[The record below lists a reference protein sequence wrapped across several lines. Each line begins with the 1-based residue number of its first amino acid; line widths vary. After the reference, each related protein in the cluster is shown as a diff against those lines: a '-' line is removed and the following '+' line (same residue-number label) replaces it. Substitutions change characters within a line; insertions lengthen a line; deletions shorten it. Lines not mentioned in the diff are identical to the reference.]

1 MNKLEIKN
9 LTKIYGKKRANDGIT
24 VTLENGVYGL
34 LGPNGVGKTTLMKQ
48 ITTLIKPDKGEI
60 LYNGKDI
67 FNMDDKYRNIIGYL
81 PQEFG
86 VYKNFTA
93 KQFLQYVGALKGMS
107 GKNLNSK
114 VNELLELVGLYDVR
128 NKSIGKFSGGM
139 KRRVGIAQVLLNDP
153 KIIVL
158 DEPTAGLD
166 PQERNR
172 FRNLIAK
179 ISRDKI
185 IILSTHI
192 ISDIESVA
200 KETIMVKE
208 GKLLMKGTHREI
220 LSDMGM
226 ELEWAEDGEICLQK
240 FQESPEGYY
249 DAILMDIRMPRM
261 TGYDA
266 TKAIRSLERSDASVI
281 PIIAMT
287 ADAFSEDIEKCL
299 ECQMN
304 AHIAKPIDIKELTR
318 LLKKYL
324 I

>member
-34 LGPNGVGKTTLMKQ
+34 LGPNGAGKTTLMKQ

-153 KIIVL
+153 KVIVL

-166 PQERNR
+166 PQERTR

-200 KETIMVKE
+200 KETIMIKE

-220 LSDMGM
+220 LSDMNNKVYNIRVNN
-226 ELEWAEDGEICLQK
+226 EEEINRI
-240 FQESPEGYY
+240 QEKYKVISIQS
-249 DAILMDIRMPRM
+249 DVDSTILRVVSDTM
-261 TGYDA
+261 T
-266 TKAIRSLERSDASVI
+266 
-281 PIIAMT
+281 
-287 ADAFSEDIEKCL
+287 
-299 ECQMN
+299 
-304 AHIAKPIDIKELTR
+304 KELNVESTSAR
-318 LLKKYL
+318 FEDVYMFYFDLENAKEV
-324 I
+324 

>member
-34 LGPNGVGKTTLMKQ
+34 LGPNGAGKTTLMKQ
-48 ITTLIKPDKGEI
+48 ITNLIKPDKGEI

-114 VNELLELVGLYDVR
+114 VNELLELVGLYDFR

-166 PQERNR
+166 PQERTR

-220 LSDMGM
+220 LSDMNNKVYNISVNN
-226 ELEWAEDGEICLQK
+226 EEEINRI
-240 FQESPEGYY
+240 QEKYKVISIQS
-249 DAILMDIRMPRM
+249 DVDSTILRVVSDTMP
-261 TGYDA
+261 
-266 TKAIRSLERSDASVI
+266 
-281 PIIAMT
+281 
-287 ADAFSEDIEKCL
+287 
-299 ECQMN
+299 
-304 AHIAKPIDIKELTR
+304 KELNVESTSAR
-318 LLKKYL
+318 FEDVYMFYFDLENAKEV
-324 I
+324 

>member
-34 LGPNGVGKTTLMKQ
+34 LGPNGAGKTTLMKQ

-107 GKNLNSK
+107 EKNLNSK

-153 KIIVL
+153 KVIVL

-166 PQERNR
+166 PQERTR

-200 KETIMVKE
+200 KETIMIKE

-220 LSDMGM
+220 LSDMNNKVYNIRVNN
-226 ELEWAEDGEICLQK
+226 EEEINRI
-240 FQESPEGYY
+240 QEKYKVISIQR
-249 DAILMDIRMPRM
+249 DVDSTILRVVSDTMP
-261 TGYDA
+261 
-266 TKAIRSLERSDASVI
+266 
-281 PIIAMT
+281 
-287 ADAFSEDIEKCL
+287 
-299 ECQMN
+299 
-304 AHIAKPIDIKELTR
+304 KELNVESTSAR
-318 LLKKYL
+318 FEDVYMFYFDLENAKEV
-324 I
+324 

>member
-1 MNKLEIKN
+1 MNKLEIKD
-9 LTKIYGKKRANDGIT
+9 LTKIYGRKRANDGIT

-34 LGPNGVGKTTLMKQ
+34 LGPNGAGKTTLMKQ

-60 LYNGKDI
+60 LYNGEDI
-67 FNMDDKYRNIIGYL
+67 FNMDDKYRDLIGYL

-93 KQFLQYVGALKGMS
+93 KQFLQYVGALKGMN

-114 VNELLELVGLYDVR
+114 VDELLELVGLYDVR
-128 NKSIGKFSGGM
+128 NKVIGKFSGGM

-166 PQERNR
+166 PQERTR

-179 ISRDKI
+179 ISRDKV

-200 KETIMVKE
+200 KETIMIKK

-220 LSDMGM
+220 LSDMNNKVYNISVNDESEINRIQDKYKVVSIQSDINSTILRVVSDTIPKEINVEPTSARFEDVYM
-226 ELEWAEDGEICLQK
+226 FYFDLEN
-240 FQESPEGYY
+240 S
-249 DAILMDIRMPRM
+249 
-261 TGYDA
+261 
-266 TKAIRSLERSDASVI
+266 
-281 PIIAMT
+281 
-287 ADAFSEDIEKCL
+287 
-299 ECQMN
+299 
-304 AHIAKPIDIKELTR
+304 KEV
-318 LLKKYL
+318 
-324 I
+324 

>member
-34 LGPNGVGKTTLMKQ
+34 LGPNGAGKTTLMKQ

-139 KRRVGIAQVLLNDP
+139 KRRVGIAQVLLNDS

-166 PQERNR
+166 PQERTR

-220 LSDMGM
+220 LSDMNNKVYNISVNN
-226 ELEWAEDGEICLQK
+226 EEEINRI
-240 FQESPEGYY
+240 QEKYKVISIQS
-249 DAILMDIRMPRM
+249 DVDSTILRVVSDTMP
-261 TGYDA
+261 
-266 TKAIRSLERSDASVI
+266 
-281 PIIAMT
+281 
-287 ADAFSEDIEKCL
+287 
-299 ECQMN
+299 
-304 AHIAKPIDIKELTR
+304 KELNVESTSAR
-318 LLKKYL
+318 FEDVYMFYFDLENAKEV
-324 I
+324 